1 MFNLNPAA
9 MKPQSEFGREREG
22 GRFTFIA
29 ITTGVYIVTILVVS
43 SLVARATR
51 PYVMISSLGNEGML
65 PWSHVKASAREPRP
79 FHAPGSCLVSGGK
92 GNLPVNAIAK

>member
-43 SLVARATR
+43 SLVARATCPSVR
-51 PYVMISSLGNEGML
+51 NDIAVLGNEGML
-65 PWSHVKASAREPRP
+65 YLGRSHVKASAREPRP
-79 FHAPGSCLVSGGK
+79 FRAPGSCLVSGG
-92 GNLPVNAIAK
+92 

>member
-43 SLVARATR
+43 SLVARATCPSVR
-51 PYVMISSLGNEGML
+51 NDIVRIDKKNGNRWMSEG
-65 PWSHVKASAREPRP
+65 
-79 FHAPGSCLVSGGK
+79 G
-92 GNLPVNAIAK
+92 

>member
-43 SLVARATR
+43 SLVARATCPSVR
-51 PYVMISSLGNEGML
+51 NDVAVLGNEGML
-65 PWSHVKASAREPRP
+65 PWSVACQSISAGTASLPRTR
-79 FHAPGSCLVSGGK
+79 
-92 GNLPVNAIAK
+92 

>member
-43 SLVARATR
+43 SLVARATC
-51 PYVMISSLGNEGML
+51 PSVMISSLGNEGML
-65 PWSHVKASAREPRP
+65 PWSVACQSISAGTASLPRTQ
-79 FHAPGSCLVSGGK
+79 
-92 GNLPVNAIAK
+92 

>member
-43 SLVARATR
+43 SLVARATCPSVR
-51 PYVMISSLGNEGML
+51 NDIAVLGNVGML
-65 PWSHVKASAREPRP
+65 PWSVACQSISAGIASLPRTR
-79 FHAPGSCLVSGGK
+79 
-92 GNLPVNAIAK
+92 